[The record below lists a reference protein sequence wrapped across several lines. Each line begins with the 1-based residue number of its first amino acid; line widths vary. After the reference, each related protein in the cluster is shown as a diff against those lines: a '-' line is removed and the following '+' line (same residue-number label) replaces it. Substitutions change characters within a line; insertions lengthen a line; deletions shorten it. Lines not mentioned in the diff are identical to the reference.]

1 MVGLAMSMFGFYEIR
16 IPMKLAGMA
25 GTAKQGA
32 AGAFAMGLTV
42 GIVAAPCIGPF
53 VLGLLTFVGEQGDPL
68 LGFSLFFTLAL
79 GLGAPYVFLA
89 IASGNISRLPK
100 SGEWMEWIRRLF
112 GVILIG
118 MAVYFLNPVLGDK
131 TYWILLAAVAIVG
144 GIWLGW
150 ILKLSS
156 SMIFVAALRR
166 VVGLALPALGIY
178 LLVAPGH
185 IRGADTHGIPWL
197 VYDDDLLVE
206 AKAEGQP
213 VVIDFTAEWCL
224 PCQELDHE
232 TFADATV
239 MEAAKAVVPLR
250 ADLTRS
256 AAEEVKELREKYG
269 IVGVPTVVFIGA
281 DGRERTELRVVQFIE
296 ADEFLERLAK
306 LTGEPLQVDARA
318 P

>member
-1 MVGLAMSMFGFYEIR
+1 
-16 IPMKLAGMA
+16 MKLAGMA

-89 IASGNISRLPK
+89 VASGNIAKLPR
-100 SGEWMEWIRRLF
+100 SGEWMEWVRRLF

-118 MAVYFLNPVLGDK
+118 MAVYFLNPVLSDQV
-131 TYWILLAAVAIVG
+131 YWLLLGAVGIVG

-150 ILKLSS
+150 VLKLSS
-156 SMIFVAALRR
+156 SVLFVAALRR
-166 VVGLALPALGIY
+166 FVGLALPALGVYMI
-178 LLVAPGH
+178 VAPGH
-185 IRGADTHGIPWL
+185 IRGADAHGIPWQ
-197 VYDDDLLVE
+197 VYDDQMLAT
-206 AKAEGQP
+206 AKAEGKP
-213 VVIDFTAEWCL
+213 VVIDFSAEWCL
-224 PCQELDHE
+224 PCQELDHS

-239 MEAAKAVVPLR
+239 VEAAKAIVPLR

-256 AAEEVKELREKYG
+256 ADESVKELRERYG
-269 IVGVPTVVFIGA
+269 IVGVPTVVFIGP
-281 DGRERTELRVVQFIE
+281 DGRERAELRVVQFVD
-296 ADEFLERLAK
+296 ADEFLERLSK
-306 LTGEPLQVDARA
+306 LTGEPLQMDARA